1 MSDLSDLKIGFFGT
15 PEFSVNFLDFL
26 LEKKAEISF
35 VVSQPAAY
43 SGRGKKLKVSPT
55 HEWAQKNK
63 KKILTPDDITKKEFR
78 ETIKSKKVDFIIVVA
93 YGKLI
98 DDYIINAPKFLT
110 INVHA
115 SLLPKW
121 RGAAPIQRSILNGD
135 KETGVCIMKVEKK
148 LDAGPVIKQTKIK
161 IENTD
166 DAGSI
171 YKKIILKGKNLL
183 IEAIKDIKCGDF
195 NYIFQDEENATYAQK
210 IEKRESKIDW
220 EESAES
226 IILKVRAFN
235 PYPGAWTFL
244 QKKRLKIL
252 KAKVY
257 DGFSQKLS
265 ASPNGTFDDQLIV
278 KCKKSFLQVI
288 ELKLQGKKKM
298 AAKEFLNGYKNK
310 EFLFE

>member
-1 MSDLSDLKIGFFGT
+1 MSDLSNLKIGFFGT

-26 LEKKAEISF
+26 HENKAEISF
-35 VVSQPAAY
+35 VVSQPAAH

-55 HEWAQKNK
+55 HQWAEKNK
-63 KKILTPDDITKKEFR
+63 KEILTPHDITEKEFR
-78 ETIKSKKVDFIIVVA
+78 EIIRLKKVDFIVVVA

-98 DDYIINAPKFLT
+98 DDYIINSPKFLT

-135 KETGVCIMKVEKK
+135 RETGVCIMKVEKK
-148 LDAGPVIKQTKIK
+148 LDAGPIIKQTKIK
-161 IENTD
+161 IKNTD

-195 NYIFQDEENATYAQK
+195 NYIFQDEKKASYAQK
-210 IEKRESKIDW
+210 IEKRESKINWD
-220 EESAES
+220 ESAES
-226 IILKVRAFN
+226 IFLRVRALN

-244 QKKRLKIL
+244 KNKRLKIL
-252 KAKVY
+252 KAQVFE
-257 DGFSQKLS
+257 GFSENRS
-265 ASPNGTFDDQLIV
+265 ASLNGSFDDQLVV
-278 KCKKSFLQVI
+278 KCKKGFLRVI
-288 ELKLQGKKKM
+288 ELKPQGKKK
-298 AAKEFLNGYKNK
+298 NDG
-310 EFLFE
+310 